1 MSSRPW
7 IVAALILLGT
17 AAPAA
22 AQPPSP
28 LDLVGGI
35 REAGLAD
42 LALEYLREVEPR
54 LNTADKQVLPLER
67 AKCLL
72 EASEEEPDEG
82 TRTSMVNEAKVAFDN
97 FLSTAA
103 SHPRA
108 AEASMALARLTSVEA
123 KAQLNRARRMD
134 VPARDDAGYDAAI
147 QKQKAEMAKAR
158 PLFLLASKR
167 FAEAATKMKARLDSL
182 PATDPAR
189 AALTRETFDADLAA
203 AINEYYLSETSLTT
217 GASGVVERDKF
228 LEASRKKFEDLAK
241 GPPTSR
247 TVWIARAWMAEV
259 LADQAKPN
267 DAKTEFAAI
276 LAAPRAEAEEGK
288 RLARFFQIR
297 REYLDAL
304 GENNPTKLG
313 AVEQQLKSWL
323 FRYGNTQK
331 PPAEVIA
338 ARYYL
343 AFALQRQGT
352 ITILKNPGGKLP
364 DSVKTQFEAAEKL
377 YRGLSQSDH
386 DYTDRS
392 AKNRMF
398 VVRRLL
404 GEADK
409 PASEYANFEA
419 AQMAALIQM
428 AKLNDMEKVLAGAAE
443 LREAAED
450 MPFWAGLRALG
461 NVRRIEDDARDR
473 KVRVVALLERAR
485 ELATE
490 RDNPADVTDNLI
502 RLVYFYTNSDMPH
515 QAAVLGEHIARTSKT
530 TGGKAALVGLEA
542 LNGFLL
548 AMKMTARDAQRRL
561 AEDPSRADEINAAA
575 AAATK
580 SDRERAIVVA
590 RLLDQ
595 KFPNDSATDSA
606 RHHLAFL
613 LRDEGKLDQAF
624 QAVTKIRSG
633 YSALLAAR
641 QFEGALASALI
652 NPKEKEGE
660 LPKEKKKAIYRQAI
674 TDLSKVAK
682 PSPTASKEDVQ
693 GWVACRLRLAFLYL
707 TQNRAD
713 DETEKTAPGYDRA
726 LGVADELV
734 AAIPAFSACQDKDKK
749 LTTDGMEFSFQANDL
764 HTRAMY
770 LRAKSLVDDGKF
782 DDAAGIVSA
791 ALGETSKPLFDDQM
805 RGWSGG
811 TGDPGDSDTVA
822 KQKAQIAGLAQNID
836 KVRRDIVMIGF
847 KVRCLQGK
855 KDQAAK
861 MLEALKAAGGGVEFN
876 RQVLMDTA
884 EELSAKLLALKRENK
899 AKEAGDLGGGLA
911 LLLSEF
917 TSVKELSP
925 PTLLFLGDT
934 LSTIGEWGKAVEAFG
949 KVQPPSVDGKVIPGW
964 AQLKP
969 EAVPAENRAQFSKD
983 VATYRNAQLGMAKAY
998 RGWAKFPEAEKLLKD
1013 AIGTNDKQ
1021 GYAFGRLDFR
1031 KELAILYETKA
1042 AMLTGAAAADEWGKA
1057 RKGWD
1062 TLFNI
1067 TQAWVD
1073 KLTPAMPPEDVKKYK
1088 NFWFDAHF
1096 QKQRH
1101 RVAMKQALS
1110 GDAAALDV
1118 MYDDVGSQIFRL
1130 EEQNRFSEIKQV
1142 PNAEGKM
1149 IPVKTGAEIISPEVW
1164 TRYCD
1169 LLEKHPKLKAAYQKA
1184 GGKFFLDRPASK

>member
-7 IVAALILLGT
+7 TAAALILLGT

-515 QAAVLGEHIARTSKT
+515 QAAVLGEHIARTSRT
-530 TGGKAALVGLEA
+530 TGGKAALAGLMA
-542 LNGFLL
+542 LNGYSIS
-548 AMKMTARDAQRRL
+548 MGKIGRDAQRVVAAQPEK
-561 AEDPSRADEINAAA
+561 AEEINAAA
-575 AAATK
+575 AAATR
-580 SDRERAIVVA
+580 SDRERAIEVA

-606 RHHLAFL
+606 RHRLAFL

-782 DDAAGIVSA
+782 DAAAGIITAASA
-791 ALGETSKPLFDDQM
+791 EISRPLFDERMKKWTD
-805 RGWSGG
+805 
-811 TGDPGDSDTVA
+811 TNGDAGDSEAVG
-822 KQKAQIAGLAQNID
+822 KQKAQIAGLASGID

-855 KDQAAK
+855 KEEAAK
-861 MLEALKAAGGGVEFN
+861 MLETLKAAGGGVETN
-876 RQVLMDTA
+876 LQALMLMA
-884 EELSAKLLALKRENK
+884 QELSSQLKTLK
-899 AKEAGDLGGGLA
+899 KDGKVKEAGDLGAGLT

-925 PTLLFLGDT
+925 ATLLFLGDT
-934 LSTIGEWGKAVEAFG
+934 LSTIGEWGKAVEAFQ
-949 KVQPPSVDGKVIPGW
+949 KVPPPSLEGKPIPDW
-964 AQLKP
+964 AKRKIDDY
-969 EAVPAENRAQFSKD
+969 PAEFRAQVSKQIG
-983 VATYRNAQLGMAKAY
+983 TYRYAQLGIAKAY
-998 RGWAKFPEAEKLLKD
+998 RGWAKFPEAEKLLTE

-1021 GYAFGRLDFR
+1021 GYAYSSLDFR
-1031 KELAILYETKA
+1031 KELGTVLEGKA
-1042 AMLTGAAAADEWGKA
+1042 ATLTGKPATDEWGKA
-1057 RKGWD
+1057 LKEWT
-1062 TLFNI
+1062 TLFQFAQNGLKQI
-1067 TQAWVD
+1067 KPDT
-1073 KLTPAMPPEDVKKYK
+1073 PPEVVMKLKSTFFDSYFEIQRVLVTANQSLIKDPAKLDASFEKVGTNIFNVENLHKFNDVK
-1088 NFWFDAHF
+1088 
-1096 QKQRH
+1096 
-1101 RVAMKQALS
+1101 
-1110 GDAAALDV
+1110 
-1118 MYDDVGSQIFRL
+1118 QITA
-1130 EEQNRFSEIKQV
+1130 EDGKKVPIKAGTEV
-1142 PNAEGKM
+1142 
-1149 IPVKTGAEIISPEVW
+1149 ITPEVW

-1169 LLEKHPKLKAAYQKA
+1169 LLDKNPKLKAAYQKA
-1184 GGKFFLDRPASK
+1184 GGKFFLERPKDE